1 MSLPIIMHVNYCEQG
16 QSLEEMCEKAVGW
29 GYDGIEFRRAR
40 SGVDETPEQY
50 LDAVAAA
57 VEKSG
62 LKQPMFGGPGV
73 DMANEDAAFRA
84 QEVKDGLEFYRL
96 AAERFEL
103 TVCNTS
109 PGPLRSK
116 DPDAPSWAYDK
127 SGSGAAEDKHFEWAA
142 EGFRELGA
150 LAEELGFKLAFETH
164 MGCLADLPEP
174 TARLLDMIGSPAVG
188 ANLDYGNMVYF
199 PQPPSLAAAVSTL
212 AGRTYM
218 LHLKNVYPV
227 ATAERTINIPCGLG
241 DGIINHREEFKLLQE
256 AGFDGPVC
264 VEAPRGGDR
273 EWFAQQD
280 IAYVQSVLGDL
291 DRGDA

>member
-1 MSLPIIMHVNYCEQG
+1 MALPIIMHVNYCEQG
-16 QSLEEMCEKAVGW
+16 QTLEEMCEKAVGW

-40 SGVDETPEQY
+40 NGVDETPEQY
-50 LDAVAAA
+50 LDAVATA

-73 DMANEDAAFRA
+73 DMAADDAGVRA
-84 QEVKDGLEFYRL
+84 QEVEDGLAFYRL

-103 TVCNTS
+103 NVCNTS
-109 PGPLRSK
+109 PGALRSK

-150 LAEELGFKLAFETH
+150 LAQELGFKLAFETH

-174 TARLLDMIGSPAVG
+174 TARLLEMIGSPAVG

-199 PQPPSLAAAVSTL
+199 PQPPSLTDAVNLL
-212 AGRTYM
+212 AGSTHM
-218 LHLKNVYPV
+218 LHLKNVYSV
-227 ATAERTINIPCGLG
+227 AAAERNIMIPCPLG
-241 DGIINHREEFKLLQE
+241 DGIINHREMFGLLRE
-256 AGFDGPVC
+256 TGFDGPVC

-280 IAYVQSVLGDL
+280 IAYVRSVLDDMGW
-291 DRGDA
+291 